1 MTSPRLIYGTVTIGI
16 ENDLRQ
22 VADLAWAMSVR
33 WGMSPEIGPLALA
46 GPEEG
51 NFLEEGLV
59 PGQSRPYGEATAE
72 LVDIATR
79 RIVHECY
86 AQALDLL
93 RHERDQLEILAA
105 ALLRQESLDEAEI
118 RLVTGL
124 NTPALSESPV
134 AVGW

>member
-1 MTSPRLIYGTVTIGI
+1 
-16 ENDLRQ
+16 
-22 VADLAWAMSVR
+22 
-33 WGMSPEIGPLALA
+33 MSPEIGPLALA

-51 NFLEEGLV
+51 NFLEDGLV
-59 PGQSRPYGEATAE
+59 PGQARSYSEATAE

-93 RHERDQLEILAA
+93 RHERDRLEALAT

-118 RLVTGL
+118 RLVTGV
-124 NTPALSESPV
+124 TAPTRPESPV
-134 AVGW
+134 AIGQ